1 MHSKTSVLQASVTV
15 NSNMHVKHAGIAQ
28 EVFNTAL
35 PIPSRNRVVFPSSL
49 VDREAVQRSGD
60 SNFCAIFC
68 ADARHSTLACNFTFI
83 YLIVTMPSC
92 AVRNCKNNS
101 WNTKRQKIS
110 YLSFPKETEMIEKWK
125 IVCKED
131 VNSKFARICS
141 KHFHPSQF
149 EDKSWLQDFVGK
161 SGNVRIKLKRDAVP
175 LIAVEDNKISMDN
188 DLEVDVAQPV
198 AHCSF
203 NPGIDCTALTSTSS
217 CITQAALN
225 TAVVPNIEISQEMQ
239 KLQHRNA
246 TLFLETKALSGSET
260 ETHKRQQA
268 LKDKLYKKQL
278 IQKMQDKLTLFFTPE
293 QIELFLNLTQKIRWT
308 KEDIEAAIS
317 LKSVLSKAYKYL
329 RKTKQ
334 FPATSTLRK
343 WITDFNIDKGILT
356 DESAMTKKKN
366 RSMTE
371 MRRAF
376 YSDEIS
382 SFDEIYLSNQV
393 QIEESKEK
401 VYVYVVLKN

>member
-1 MHSKTSVLQASVTV
+1 
-15 NSNMHVKHAGIAQ
+15 
-28 EVFNTAL
+28 
-35 PIPSRNRVVFPSSL
+35 
-49 VDREAVQRSGD
+49 
-60 SNFCAIFC
+60 
-68 ADARHSTLACNFTFI
+68 
-83 YLIVTMPSC
+83 MP
-92 AVRNCKNNS
+92 
-101 WNTKRQKIS
+101 
-110 YLSFPKETEMIEKWK
+110 
-125 IVCKED
+125 
-131 VNSKFARICS
+131 
-141 KHFHPSQF
+141 
-149 EDKSWLQDFVGK
+149 
-161 SGNVRIKLKRDAVP
+161 
-175 LIAVEDNKISMDN
+175 
-188 DLEVDVAQPV
+188 
-198 AHCSF
+198 
-203 NPGIDCTALTSTSS
+203 
-217 CITQAALN
+217 
-225 TAVVPNIEISQEMQ
+225 EISQEMQ

-246 TLFLETKALSGSET
+246 TLFLETKVLSGSET

-343 WITDFNIDKGILT
+343 WIADFNIDKGILT

-371 MRRAF
+371 MRGAF

>member
-1 MHSKTSVLQASVTV
+1 
-15 NSNMHVKHAGIAQ
+15 
-28 EVFNTAL
+28 
-35 PIPSRNRVVFPSSL
+35 
-49 VDREAVQRSGD
+49 
-60 SNFCAIFC
+60 
-68 ADARHSTLACNFTFI
+68 
-83 YLIVTMPSC
+83 MPSC

-188 DLEVDVAQPV
+188 DL
-198 AHCSF
+198 
-203 NPGIDCTALTSTSS
+203 DCTALTSTSS

-246 TLFLETKALSGSET
+246 TLFLETKALAGSET

-343 WITDFNIDKGILT
+343 WIADFNIDKGILT